1 MKKYMERVG
10 DAEENKSKIQ
20 RELETVDKK
29 HCKRKV
35 KKEKRMKKE
44 G

>member
-1 MKKYMERVG
+1 VKKDVERVG
-10 DAEENKSKIQ
+10 DGDVNKSKIQ
-20 RELETVDKK
+20 MELETVDKK

-35 KKEKRMKKE
+35 KKEKRIKKE